1 MALAFLRTIY
11 VYKIIAYHTAI
22 FITAA
27 ASGYACKSEI
37 HIKCKGKGG
46 KIKSVLIFLKFPNNN
61 AIFVSRYNIT
71 EDIALM
77 VPPVSINIF
86 GNCLILHIKV
96 QNIH

>member
-1 MALAFLRTIY
+1 MYICYLEQGYNYQSSCIFSQAFLN
-11 VYKIIAYHTAI
+11 
-22 FITAA
+22 
-27 ASGYACKSEI
+27 
-37 HIKCKGKGG
+37 
-46 KIKSVLIFLKFPNNN
+46 FPHNNT
-61 AIFVSRYNIT
+61 IFVSRYNIT